1 MAEPITVFALF
12 KRREDVEAA
21 LGALADAG
29 FEPEAMGML
38 GPGQEEDENYGSKLA
53 AGVGGAT
60 AAGAVAG
67 GVIGAMAAGLIP
79 GLGIVIATGSLIPVV
94 VGVMTGAST
103 GLVAGGLLAMAGSSE
118 RALYYE
124 QQVKAGN
131 YLLVVQ
137 SHRPE
142 DAVGILEQ
150 SGAFEA
156 APV

>member
-1 MAEPITVFALF
+1 MAEPTNVFALF
-12 KRREDVEAA
+12 KRREDAEGA
-21 LGALADAG
+21 LGALTNAG
-29 FEPEAMGML
+29 FDPEAMGIL
-38 GPGQEEDENYGSKLA
+38 GPGQEEDQKYGSKLA

-79 GLGIVIATGSLIPVV
+79 GLGIVIATGSLIPVL
-94 VGVMTGAST
+94 VGVMTGGSA

-137 SHRPE
+137 SDRPQ
-142 DAVGILEQ
+142 DAAGILEQ